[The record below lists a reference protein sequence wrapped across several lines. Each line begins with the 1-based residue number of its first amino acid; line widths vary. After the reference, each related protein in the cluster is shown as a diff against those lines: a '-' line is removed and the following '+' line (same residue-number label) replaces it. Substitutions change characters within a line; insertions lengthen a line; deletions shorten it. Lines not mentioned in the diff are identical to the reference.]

1 MKYFSFLTAP
11 KCLNADSGKKTDAAA
26 CGKCSTG
33 EAVKIADKYNIKTL
47 TIASYENLR
56 DTLNELKKS
65 GVRYF
70 GGSCCETFYIK
81 HKEDFE
87 RIGLEGILIN
97 IENKTCYDFGREHE
111 AHEGSFEG
119 FTDLKLGSA

>member
-1 MKYFSFLTAP
+1 MPECRFRKRNGCT
-11 KCLNADSGKKTDAAA
+11 A

-33 EAVKIADKYNIKTL
+33 EAVKIADRYNIKTL

-70 GGSCCETFYIK
+70 GGSCCEVFYIK

-97 IENKTCYDFGREHE
+97 IENKTCYDLGRENE
-111 AHEGSFEG
+111 AHMCSFEG
-119 FTDLKLGSA
+119 FTNLKLCLLEKIFKILT